1 MLRVSAIP
9 AAASPVISSTVAL
22 NLNNA
27 PPSKPQRPEVFPA
40 KNSIRLKWDHHI
52 GATEYN
58 VFRRKLGDSSWDKI
72 YNGKS
77 LGFIDKEAKG
87 SLEKFDLPGLKEGA
101 NYKMEGLTIY
111 EYCISCIDKNGESP
125 KSMVRNSDP
134 RNW

>member
-1 MLRVSAIP
+1 ML
-9 AAASPVISSTVAL
+9 
-22 NLNNA
+22 
-27 PPSKPQRPEVFPA
+27 
-40 KNSIRLKWDHHI
+40 
-52 GATEYN
+52 
-58 VFRRKLGDSSWDKI
+58 FRSRKLGDSNWDKI

-77 LGFIDKEAKG
+77 LGFIDKGAKG

-101 NYKMEGLTIY
+101 NYKIEGLTIY